1 MWFGARHLSELS
13 VSSLAV
19 VVVRSAFPKLVF
31 CRMVVWYPEKKCS
44 VFSVQLSLG
53 NAKPKLK

>member
-13 VSSLAV
+13 VFSLAV

-31 CRMVVWYPEKKCS
+31 CRTVVWYPEKKCS
-44 VFSVQLSLG
+44 VFCVQPSLG